1 MLQNMLE
8 VNYLEDAS
16 DKLIT
21 VESQFKDKQHE
32 ELCCR
37 LIAIKGQHAFKLT
50 KMLSI
55 FYQNEVCSIW
65 ETYNA
70 HYMHLNEF
78 LLITNQSLVPL
89 EMEIRNT
96 KRPLGIIHWE
106 YISLLCCLAF

>member
-1 MLQNMLE
+1 
-8 VNYLEDAS
+8 
-16 DKLIT
+16 
-21 VESQFKDKQHE
+21 
-32 ELCCR
+32 
-37 LIAIKGQHAFKLT
+37 
-50 KMLSI
+50 MLSI
-55 FYQNEVCSIW
+55 FYQNEVRSIW

-106 YISLLCCLAF
+106 YIRVYFVAWHFKTFNLQNFRKY